1 MCKELCSE
9 SSGCLFY
16 KKQLNTSQEEQ
27 FHCWL
32 SSEISSFELFFH
44 KLSPES
50 CGFGAA
56 LVIIVVSLGLGIK
69 DCWHYFFYDEYE
81 DVRKS
86 KPYTFCL
93 FYLTQSINS

>member
-1 MCKELCSE
+1 MSWKLS
-9 SSGCLFY
+9 
-16 KKQLNTSQEEQ
+16 NSQ
-27 FHCWL
+27 
-32 SSEISSFELFFH
+32 LFFH
-44 KLSPES
+44 KLSLAS
-50 CGFGAA
+50 CGFVAA